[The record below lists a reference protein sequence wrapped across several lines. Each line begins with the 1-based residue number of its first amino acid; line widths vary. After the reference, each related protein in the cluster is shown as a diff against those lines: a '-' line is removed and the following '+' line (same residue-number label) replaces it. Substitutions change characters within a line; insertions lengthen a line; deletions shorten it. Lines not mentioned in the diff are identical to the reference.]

1 MKFSIVIP
9 CYNYENLILKKFT
22 KLKKFLNNK
31 RYSYEIII
39 VNDGS
44 QDNTLKKIIEIS
56 KFDKDQIEAPY
67 PVLVGYLGYPM
78 IKYMEKINLI
88 LLDLVFLIKQT

>member
-9 CYNYENLILKKFT
+9 CYNFENLILKKFT

-39 VNDGS
+39 INDGS
-44 QDNTLKKIIEIS
+44 QDNTLKKIMEI
-56 KFDKDQIEAPY
+56 K
-67 PVLVGYLGYPM
+67 
-78 IKYMEKINLI
+78 
-88 LLDLVFLIKQT
+88 